1 MTPSGDGL
9 QSTRVDRTRPDAGRV
24 KAGGSLG
31 SESSRKVLSVLLSF
45 TEDNHTQTVQEL
57 ARYLDVPVSSAYRY
71 VGQLREFGLLEE
83 AEFGGYRVSLR
94 AIGLA
99 RAARAGSAGLSEIAR
114 PVLER
119 LTRETGETALIV
131 RRLGHAVV
139 AVDLEESRSPVRLA
153 FERGVLMSLHQ
164 GSAARVL
171 LAALTPRERADY
183 YKSVWNI
190 EENPKLPSDADL
202 QTVASDGWTESFG
215 QVEDGIW
222 GTAAAI
228 RVNRTVVAAISVAG
242 PLYRLD
248 DDKRAEIVA
257 AVRRGA
263 DEIND
268 AVAQGEF

>member
-1 MTPSGDGL
+1 MPGSESPPA
-9 QSTRVDRTRPDAGRV
+9 STRVSGAASSRV
-24 KAGGSLG
+24 KAGSGLG

-45 TEDNHTQTVQEL
+45 SEENHTQTVQEI
-57 ARYLDVPVSSAYRY
+57 AGYLDVPVSSAYRY
-71 VGQLREFGLLEE
+71 VAQLRDFGLLEE

-94 AIGLA
+94 AVGLA

-119 LTRETGETALIV
+119 LTRETGETSLVI
-131 RRLGHAVV
+131 RRLGQAVV
-139 AVDLEESRSPVRLA
+139 AVDLEESRNPVRLR

-164 GSAARVL
+164 GAAARVL
-171 LAALTPRERADY
+171 LAALSPRESAEY

-190 EENPKLPSDADL
+190 EENPSLPSDAEL
-202 QTVASDGWTESFG
+202 KQIAADGWTESFG

-222 GTAAAI
+222 GTAAVI
-228 RVNRTVVAAISVAG
+228 RVNRTVVAALCVAG

-248 DDKRAEIVA
+248 DAKRATIIA

-263 DEIND
+263 DEINEI
-268 AVAQGEF
+268 AAQGEF

>member
-1 MTPSGDGL
+1 MITPDSSTTSAPTRADG
-9 QSTRVDRTRPDAGRV
+9 STHSRV
-24 KAGGSLG
+24 KAGSGLG

-45 TEDNHTQTVQEL
+45 NEENHTQTVQEI
-57 ARYLDVPVSSAYRY
+57 ARYLEAPVSSAYRY
-71 VGQLREFGLLEE
+71 VAQLRDFGLLEE

-94 AIGLA
+94 AVGLA

-119 LTRETGETALIV
+119 LTRETGETSLVV
-131 RRLGHAVV
+131 RRLGQAVV
-139 AVDLEESRSPVRLA
+139 AVDLEESRSPVRLR

-164 GSAARVL
+164 GAAARVL
-171 LAALTPRERADY
+171 LAALSPRESAEY

-190 EENPKLPSDADL
+190 EENPSLPSDAEL
-202 QTVASDGWTESFG
+202 KQIAADGWTESFG

-228 RVNRTVVAAISVAG
+228 RVNRTVVAALCVAG

-248 DDKRAEIVA
+248 DTKRASIIE

-268 AVAQGEF
+268 TVARGEF

>member
-1 MTPSGDGL
+1 MTPSDDGF
-9 QSTRVDRTRPDAGRV
+9 QTTRVNVGRAEGGRA

-45 TEDNHTQTVQEL
+45 TEENHTQTVQEI
-57 ARYLDVPVSSAYRY
+57 ATYLEVPVSSAYRY

-94 AIGLA
+94 AVGLA
-99 RAARAGSAGLSEIAR
+99 RAARAGSAGLSDIAR
-114 PVLER
+114 PIMEG
-119 LTRETGETALIV
+119 LTRETGETTLIV

-139 AVDLEESRSPVRLA
+139 AVDLEESRNPVRLR
-153 FERGVLMSLHQ
+153 FERGILMSLHQ
-164 GSAARVL
+164 GAAARVL
-171 LAALTPRERADY
+171 LASLTPRERADY

-202 QTVASDGWTESFG
+202 QVVATEGWTESFG

-228 RVNRTVVAAISVAG
+228 RVNRTVVAALSVAG

-263 DEIND
+263 DEINA

>member
-1 MTPSGDGL
+1 MTSSDAHF
-9 QSTRVDRTRPDAGRV
+9 STTRVDGGASRA

-45 TEDNHTQTVQEL
+45 TEENHTQTVQEL
-57 ARYLDVPVSSAYRY
+57 AAFLSVPVSSAYRY

-94 AIGLA
+94 AVGLA

-114 PVLER
+114 PIIER
-119 LTRETGETALIV
+119 LTRETGETTLVV

-139 AVDLEESRSPVRLA
+139 AVDLEESRSPVRLR
-153 FERGVLMSLHQ
+153 FERGILMPLHQ
-164 GSAARVL
+164 GAAARVL
-171 LAALTPRERADY
+171 LASLTPRERADY

-190 EENPKLPSDADL
+190 EENPKLPSDVEL
-202 QTVASDGWTESFG
+202 QQIANDGWTESFG
-215 QVEDGIW
+215 QIEDEIW

-228 RVNRTVVAAISVAG
+228 RVNRTVVAALSVAG

-248 DDKRAEIVA
+248 DEKRAEIVA

-263 DEIND
+263 EEINEI
-268 AVAQGEF
+268 AALGEF